1 MFYGMLTH
9 LQSPV
14 YNVYIRT
21 LLLHVGA
28 YMYAYTV
35 VDALI
40 RGLMSVRLFP
50 DNTAIVRG
58 KRSYVSTAISE
69 MQAARNV
76 YL

>member
-1 MFYGMLTH
+1 MYICTRTRLIERVRLTSQ
-9 LQSPV
+9 LK
-14 YNVYIRT
+14 Y
-21 LLLHVGA
+21 
-28 YMYAYTV
+28 
-35 VDALI
+35 
-40 RGLMSVRLFP
+40 VRLFP